1 MQDQDQT
8 DLLEIL
14 DMSDILKKNLEK
26 CIKPNYL
33 EGKSIAL
40 YFKKSSTRT
49 RVSFEV
55 GVYQL
60 GGQALVLNDSTMQTS
75 RGESIKDTARVL
87 SQYVDAIMIR
97 THAHSE
103 IEEYAK
109 WASVPIINGL
119 TEYAHPCQVLADLKT
134 IRDSKGDFEKLK
146 VAYIGDGNNM
156 ANSLLVGVLTAG
168 AKMAI
173 ATPKNYAIPEI
184 LYQKFKDHPNA
195 FFYTDPGQAVEG
207 ADVIITDVWASMGD
221 EDTAE
226 ERMQTFQSTYQ
237 INDHLLQGAK
247 EDAMVLH
254 CLPAHREEEITEAIF
269 EKNAPYI
276 FEEVNNRLHVQKALI
291 LYLLGYGSKVK

>member
-1 MQDQDQT
+1 
-8 DLLEIL
+8 
-14 DMSDILKKNLEK
+14 
-26 CIKPNYL
+26 
-33 EGKSIAL
+33 
-40 YFKKSSTRT
+40 
-49 RVSFEV
+49 
-55 GVYQL
+55 
-60 GGQALVLNDSTMQTS
+60 
-75 RGESIKDTARVL
+75 
-87 SQYVDAIMIR
+87 
-97 THAHSE
+97 
-103 IEEYAK
+103 
-109 WASVPIINGL
+109 
-119 TEYAHPCQVLADLKT
+119 
-134 IRDSKGDFEKLK
+134 
-146 VAYIGDGNNM
+146 
-156 ANSLLVGVLTAG
+156 
-168 AKMAI
+168 MAI